1 MASLSTLSKAPEAWS
16 LTALATRPLPFLC
29 LQPPS
34 THAALRTHP
43 GLPAWPRSL
52 RCPRPSAIT
61 TGSFSQL
68 LPQEGPP
75 STSTQARSWGW
86 VQLGLGCGERVW
98 EQGVSSGEG
107 RGGRLLSALTFCL
120 DPLFLLSQGLGA
132 HRIAPPRGWN
142 QSGYFHQCDFAGRG
156 PQPISQLSSTV
167 GCSPCP
173 SHPPPTTPSPSASPR
188 KCPGTPCP
196 TEASGFVLVHLEG
209 LH

>member
-75 STSTQARSWGW
+75 STSTQARSWGPPW
-86 VQLGLGCGERVW
+86 TPPYTRNFFHMGTPVSGLTPPAQLWPLLWALPPHEHHP
-98 EQGVSSGEG
+98 
-107 RGGRLLSALTFCL
+107 RLLPAYL
-120 DPLFLLSQGLGA
+120 A
-132 HRIAPPRGWN
+132 
-142 QSGYFHQCDFAGRG
+142 
-156 PQPISQLSSTV
+156 
-167 GCSPCP
+167 P
-173 SHPPPTTPSPSASPR
+173 SHPTAHRGLTPNRPRPGPRAWPPAAIPHPLDKPPAAQF
-188 KCPGTPCP
+188 GI
-196 TEASGFVLVHLEG
+196 
-209 LH
+209 